1 MNPLTVLACNDT
13 LCTKDDTI
21 FFLIGKSFKSGLY
34 LVGSVASCSFSA
46 PACEYLISMVV
57 VMMLMIVVMVVTTA
71 GAVLVM
77 LMVMMML
84 VFIMIVMMVVFM
96 LLMIVVM
103 FMFIVVMIV
112 TAAGAVLV
120 MFMVVMMLVFILIVV
135 VMVVMLVLIIMVMMV
150 MIVLCSFLQKLLE
163 FIVKGILL
171 CHCINKL
178 LTCKLVPVGSY
189 DRCGRILFTQALYAV
204 IQLFLRKSLYG

>member
-1 MNPLTVLACNDT
+1 
-13 LCTKDDTI
+13 
-21 FFLIGKSFKSGLY
+21 
-34 LVGSVASCSFSA
+34 
-46 PACEYLISMVV
+46 
-57 VMMLMIVVMVVTTA
+57 MMLMIVVVTA
-71 GAVLVM
+71 AVLVM
-77 LMVMMML
+77 FMVMML
-84 VFIMIVMMVVFM
+84 VFIMIVVMVVFM
-96 LLMIVVM
+96 LIMVVVM
-103 FMFIVVMIV
+103 FMLIVVMIV

-204 IQLFLRKSLYG
+204 IQLFLRKSLCMAENETACVCDLVIEEFAEILHVHLVFFSINNSCETVKFNIVSVDVLYCTDNVAEFADT